1 MPESSAR
8 ERVAG
13 ANEAAS
19 WVRRLSAVALLCV
32 LALGA
37 VYAVAVRTTTGQEV
51 ENAALSAVGD
61 KPELQERADDDL
73 RDLTE
78 RSLVVAAV
86 VVVAIA
92 LAQRRPR
99 LAIALVVLVGGS
111 IVSTEVL
118 KRVLLARPPL
128 ASSTGALAENS
139 FPSGHATVATALAV
153 AFVLALPPVLRGV
166 ATVPAALYASV
177 RGWQTVTAGWHRG
190 SDVIG
195 AVLVVMTWACAM
207 GAVLVSR
214 QGIARARTDGGL
226 ATLGAAAAGLTA
238 FVGAVMAGLAIV
250 RGVDVAQVVT
260 AAPYAPGVASD
271 ALATEQ
277 LVAASAA
284 LLAIPALVLALGSVS
299 FDPPRRR
306 LSSAGI
312 ASGLEPGGSAGRP
325 T

>member
-1 MPESSAR
+1 MLEPTAL
-8 ERVAG
+8 
-13 ANEAAS
+13 AAA
-19 WVRRLSAVALLCV
+19 WVRRLAALALLCV

-51 ENAALSAVGD
+51 EDAALSAVGD
-61 KPELQERADDDL
+61 RPELQQRADDDL

-92 LAQRRPR
+92 LVQRRPR
-99 LAIALVVLVGGS
+99 LAVALVVLVGGS
-111 IVSTEVL
+111 ILTTEAL
-118 KRVLLARPPL
+118 KRVLLVRPPL
-128 ASSTGALAENS
+128 ASAAGALADNS

-153 AFVLALPPVLRGV
+153 AFVLAVPPPWRGI
-166 ATVPAALYASV
+166 ATMPAAVYASV

-190 SDVIG
+190 SDVVG

-207 GAVLVSR
+207 GAVLVAR
-214 QGIARARTDGGL
+214 QGIGRARSDSGL
-226 ATLGAAAAGLTA
+226 ATLGAAAAGITA
-238 FVGAVMAGLAIV
+238 FVGAVMAALAVV
-250 RGVDVAQVVT
+250 RGIDVARVVT
-260 AAPYAPGVASD
+260 AAPYAAGAASD

-299 FDPPRRR
+299 FDPPRRAALPTVSR
-306 LSSAGI
+306 GNDL
-312 ASGLEPGGSAGRP
+312 GGGVGRP
-325 T
+325 A